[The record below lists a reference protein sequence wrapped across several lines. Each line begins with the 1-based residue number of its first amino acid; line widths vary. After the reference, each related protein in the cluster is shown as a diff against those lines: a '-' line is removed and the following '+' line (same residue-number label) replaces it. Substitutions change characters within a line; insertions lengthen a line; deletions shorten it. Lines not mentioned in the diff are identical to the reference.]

1 MPCYPGAPVV
11 RGEADVGAAVAGLG
25 RDAPLMTVHL
35 TGTVPDGRAA
45 GTCPPSTPSGA
56 CAAWATSAVNDGSL
70 LPSAPGV
77 NPQGTIM
84 AVAHRNVARML
95 GA

>member
-1 MPCYPGAPVV
+1 
-11 RGEADVGAAVAGLG
+11 
-25 RDAPLMTVHL
+25 MTVHL
-35 TGTVPDGRAA
+35 TGTAPMGERAGR
-45 GTCPPSTPSGA
+45 CPVDSFGNVRGVA
-56 CAAWATSAVNDGSL
+56 NLAVNDGSL

-95 GA
+95 GTAEVSELLAGAAGSRC

>member
-1 MPCYPGAPVV
+1 MGERPGRSDVDSFGRV
-11 RGEADVGAAVAGLG
+11 RDVGNLY
-25 RDAPLMTVHL
+25 
-35 TGTVPDGRAA
+35 
-45 GTCPPSTPSGA
+45 
-56 CAAWATSAVNDGSL
+56 VNDGSL

-95 GA
+95 GT

>member
-1 MPCYPGAPVV
+1 
-11 RGEADVGAAVAGLG
+11 
-25 RDAPLMTVHL
+25 MTVHL
-35 TGTVPDGRAA
+35 TGTVPMGERPGR
-45 GTCPPSTPSGA
+45 GGVDSFGNVRTVGNLV
-56 CAAWATSAVNDGSL
+56 VNDGSL

-95 GA
+95 GS

>member
-1 MPCYPGAPVV
+1 MP
-11 RGEADVGAAVAGLG
+11 ADSFG
-25 RDAPLMTVHL
+25 RVETVDNL
-35 TGTVPDGRAA
+35 R
-45 GTCPPSTPSGA
+45 
-56 CAAWATSAVNDGSL
+56 VNDGSL

-95 GA
+95 GSAVSVR